1 MLSRNQER
9 FLQSLLLGKKI
20 VEAAKEAGITERT
33 AYNWLK
39 DPEIQSERAAREKA
53 LAEAEQAEITR
64 ILTSGYAL
72 MHKRVEALNALSQKL
87 EAYLADENKVWLP
100 DVKAIGT
107 GEFAER
113 VDLVTFNADLV
124 KEYRATFDDLAKE
137 LGQRKPPKT
146 SVELN
151 WAEILDT
158 EDSSLLNDLEALP
171 DGTPGQKQTESG
183 DTESDSVPS
192 GS

>member
-39 DPEIQSERAAREKA
+39 DPEIQSERTSREKA
-53 LAEAEQAEITR
+53 LAEAEQAEIAR

-72 MHKRVEALNALSQKL
+72 MHKRVQALDALSEKL
-87 EAYLADENKVWLP
+87 EAYLEDESKIWLP
-100 DVKAIGT
+100 DVKTAG
-107 GEFAER
+107 FER

-137 LGQRKPPKT
+137 LG
-146 SVELN
+146 
-151 WAEILDT
+151 
-158 EDSSLLNDLEALP
+158 
-171 DGTPGQKQTESG
+171 
-183 DTESDSVPS
+183 
-192 GS
+192 